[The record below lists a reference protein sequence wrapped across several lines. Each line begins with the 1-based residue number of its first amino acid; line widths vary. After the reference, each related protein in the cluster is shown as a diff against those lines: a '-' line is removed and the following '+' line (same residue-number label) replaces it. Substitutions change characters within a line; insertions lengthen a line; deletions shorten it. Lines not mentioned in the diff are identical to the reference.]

1 MYVIA
6 ICGAYGSP
14 IRTFAE
20 DLYEFVNGKESSLSI
35 ILIDENEFLHDV
47 TKGRDLHLMSELP
60 ESSAEYENSYI
71 FIKKGKTQTLYYMKP
86 GGVCET
92 VGINDFNLFEK
103 QIGNIEHTDKTKWHL
118 SEEQIKK
125 IITENGGHTLTKR
138 FLVDFRGL
146 AAHISKQDKKSIVL
160 VVGNCLFLNK
170 DLQKTFNIRL
180 FIDTAN
186 DICLSNHIKSQSEK
200 RELDLVIDE
209 YMKLLKPE
217 NDDHVNPSGKRAD
230 VIVPADKDFTIIFNL
245 LFSSIQASLQPK
257 ESRVYDERDEEKS
270 GYSFFG

>member
-20 DLYEFVNGKESSLSI
+20 DLYEFVTEKESSLST

-47 TKGRDLHLMSELP
+47 TKR
-60 ESSAEYENSYI
+60 
-71 FIKKGKTQTLYYMKP
+71 T
-86 GGVCET
+86 
-92 VGINDFNLFEK
+92 
-103 QIGNIEHTDKTKWHL
+103 
-118 SEEQIKK
+118 
-125 IITENGGHTLTKR
+125 
-138 FLVDFRGL
+138 LVDFPDL
-146 AAHISKQDKKSIVL
+146 AAHIRKQDEDSIVL
-160 VVGNCLFLNK
+160 VVGNRLFLDEN
-170 DLQKTFNIRL
+170 LQKTFNIRL

-245 LFSSIQASLQPK
+245 LFSSIQASLSPK